1 MSHVCFVQ
9 ISWFFGYF
17 RRLAVRIEEHAR
29 LFYIYC
35 DLSDQILYRRKPH
48 LTAESMHETDFEG
61 SSIDIARKRQQMRL
75 YSKLLSVKGGAH
87 AKIGHAGMRFAI
99 ERGKAGIHAERGKY
113 LFGPQLHVSG
123 WKPDGPAAL
132 VAVNDFA
139 FHSI

>member
-75 YSKLLSVKGGAH
+75 YPKLLSVKGGAH
-87 AKIGHAGMRFAI
+87 AKIGHAGMRFTV
-99 ERGKAGIHAERGKY
+99 ECGKTGVYAEGREY
-113 LFGPQLHVSG
+113 LFGPQLHVSRR
-123 WKPDGPAAL
+123 KTDCTAAL